1 MQLQTSAQV
10 LALVLILQSGLA
22 AGAGLFDS
30 ITNSL
35 QSVGSMLTTGASP
48 QSSGCSM
55 LEPDCTESPPAR
67 VEQKDTSGQEN
78 SPAKELDING
88 PDAVLA
94 HLEKAAN
101 LRKQGRYED
110 SNQHFEAAKQKT
122 VELDA
127 VSVAEQVGSTLI
139 NDKVK
144 AYVPAGNEQL
154 LMYAYGAINYLQ
166 MGHHDEA
173 AVEARQFE
181 EKHRLL
187 VEKHPDE
194 KYLSGAFVRYLNGM
208 VFESVGERDTA
219 RIEYE
224 RAIEGYEAQSEFAR
238 TKVPERL
245 KRLQARQ
252 EAAVTGKAGNPVSPG
267 KAGKSG
273 KAGKARQTKA
283 SDAPA
288 PVPQPENG
296 EVVFIL
302 ENGRGPSLAE
312 NKITVPN
319 PSPQQGPAMFSIA
332 LPKFVEGNAAV
343 SRIVVQAGAAS
354 ADGEMVED
362 ITALAKKSLE
372 DRLPGIQARAVLR
385 FAAKAAI
392 SSKANQ
398 AGGGMFGLVLDIFN
412 LVSEQADT
420 RIWAQ
425 LPDNIQMARL
435 RLPAGKHDIDVAFY
449 SPDGSLLAKRQYPGV
464 EVLASR
470 RAFLTDHYE

>member
-1 MQLQTSAQV
+1 MQVQTSARV
-10 LALVLILQSGLA
+10 LALVLILQSGFA
-22 AGAGLFDS
+22 AGFDLIGG
-30 ITNSL
+30 ITKSL
-35 QSVGSMLTTGASP
+35 ESVGNMITTGESP
-48 QSSGCSM
+48 QPSGCSM
-55 LEPDCTESPPAR
+55 LEPDCTASPPAQ
-67 VEQKDTSGQEN
+67 VEQKDASAQES
-78 SPAKELDING
+78 SPAKERDITG
-88 PDAVLA
+88 PDAVLV

-101 LRKQGRYED
+101 LRKQGRYAD
-110 SNQHFEAAKQKT
+110 SNQHFEAAKSKT
-122 VELDA
+122 VELEA
-127 VSVAEQVGSTLI
+127 VSVVEQVGATLI

-154 LMYAYGAINYLQ
+154 LMYAYGALNYLQ
-166 MGHHDEA
+166 LGHHDEA

-181 EKHRLL
+181 DRHRLL

-208 VFESVGERDTA
+208 IFESVGERDTA

-224 RAIEGYEAQSEFAR
+224 RALKGYEEQSEFAR
-238 TKVPERL
+238 TKVPARL
-245 KRLQARQ
+245 KRLQARK
-252 EAAVTGKAGNPVSPG
+252 EAAA
-267 KAGKSG
+267 AGKPVKS
-273 KAGKARQTKA
+273 RQAKGGA
-283 SDAPA
+283 A
-288 PVPQPENG
+288 PVPENG

-302 ENGRGPSLAE
+302 ESGRGPSLAE

-319 PSPQQGPAMFSIA
+319 PNPQQGPAMFSIA
-332 LPKFVEGNAAV
+332 LPKFVEGQASV
-343 SRIVVQAGAAS
+343 SHIVVQAGGAS

-385 FAAKAAI
+385 FAAKAAM

-398 AGGGMFGLVLDIFN
+398 AGGGMFGMFMDIFN
-412 LVSEQADT
+412 AVSEQADT

-449 SPDGSLLAKRQYPGV
+449 SPDGSLLARRQYPGV
-464 EVLASR
+464 EVVASR